1 MARTLPSQPEVNI
14 GLVGHVDHG
23 KTTLTQALS
32 GVWTDTHSEERRRG
46 ISIKLGYA
54 DTAFYKTDSGQYYAT
69 GRRPEGGKDV
79 DSELQRVVSFVD
91 APGHETLM
99 AIMITGASIMD
110 GAMLM
115 VAANETCPQPQTR
128 EHLMALEIAGIKN
141 IVIVQNKIDLVT
153 KDRAMESYKEINE
166 FLKGTIAQ
174 NAPIIPVSAHHD
186 VNLDVLIEAIEQT
199 IPTPNRQDDERAV
212 MHIARSFD
220 VNRPGTRPAK
230 LTGGVIGGSIV
241 EGAFKEGDEIII
253 GPGRKIEQGNKTRW
267 EPIETTITSMQG
279 GVLAGI
285 SRVLAGEPFFLNSF
299 KNIANDGREGYI
311 ALAGRREGDKII
323 VLDLERFGGEIL
335 CARDSYLCSKGQV
348 SIDAAT
354 TFTRGQMGLRLF
366 LSNQNT
372 IFMQKLSGTGLAC
385 ISGNGTVIR
394 QDLEEG
400 QEMVV
405 DARAVCAFSK
415 TIGYQLRL
423 MSSPLAALFGG
434 EGLFFARL
442 SGPGT
447 FYLQSLPAA
456 RQDGGLRDEGEV
468 AV

>member
-153 KDRAMESYKEINE
+153 KERAMESYKEINT

-186 VNLDVLIEAIEQT
+186 VNLDILIEAIEQT
-199 IPTPNRQDDERAV
+199 IPTPNRQEDERAV

-279 GVLAGI
+279 GGGKRDVMMAGGLCGLGTLLDPSITTADNLSGQVLAKKGELPTIRTECTI
-285 SRVLAGEPFFLNSF
+285 SVELMAAMVSGDGEG
-299 KNIANDGREGYI
+299 A
-311 ALAGRREGDKII
+311 DKIYPLRNNEMLM
-323 VLDLERFGGEIL
+323 VNVATSTSVGVV
-335 CARDSYLCSKGQV
+335 KG
-348 SIDAAT
+348 AEKGKAT
-354 TFTRGQMGLRLF
+354 LHLRLP
-366 LSNQNT
+366 
-372 IFMQKLSGTGLAC
+372 ICA
-385 ISGNGTVIR
+385 
-394 QDLEEG
+394 DEG
-400 QEMVV
+400 QRVSLSRRV
-405 DARAVCAFSK
+405 GARWRLIGHG
-415 TIGYQLRL
+415 TIQ
-423 MSSPLAALFGG
+423 
-434 EGLFFARL
+434 
-442 SGPGT
+442 
-447 FYLQSLPAA
+447 
-456 RQDGGLRDEGEV
+456 
-468 AV
+468 

>member
-69 GRRPEGGKDV
+69 GRRPEGGKDI

-153 KDRAMESYKEINE
+153 KERAMESYKEIKE
-166 FLKGTIAQ
+166 FLEGTIAQ
-174 NAPIIPVSAHHD
+174 NAPVIPVSAHHD
-186 VNLDVLIEAIEQT
+186 VNLDILIEAIEQT
-199 IPTPNRQDDERAV
+199 IPTPNRQEDERAV

-241 EGAFKEGDEIII
+241 EGAFREGDEIII
-253 GPGRKIEQGNKTRW
+253 GPGRKIEQGSKTRW

-279 GVLAGI
+279 GGGKRDVMMAGGLCGLGTLLDPSITTADNLSGQVLAKK
-285 SRVLAGEPFFLNSF
+285 GELPTIRTECSITVELMDTMVSG
-299 KNIANDGREGYI
+299 DGEG
-311 ALAGRREGDKII
+311 ADKIYPLRNNEMLM
-323 VLDLERFGGEIL
+323 VNVATSTSVGVV
-335 CARDSYLCSKGQV
+335 KG
-348 SIDAAT
+348 AEKGKAT
-354 TFTRGQMGLRLF
+354 LHLRLP
-366 LSNQNT
+366 
-372 IFMQKLSGTGLAC
+372 ICA
-385 ISGNGTVIR
+385 
-394 QDLEEG
+394 DEG
-400 QEMVV
+400 QRVSLSRRV
-405 DARAVCAFSK
+405 GARWRLIGHG
-415 TIGYQLRL
+415 TIQ
-423 MSSPLAALFGG
+423 
-434 EGLFFARL
+434 
-442 SGPGT
+442 
-447 FYLQSLPAA
+447 
-456 RQDGGLRDEGEV
+456 
-468 AV
+468 

>member
-69 GRRPEGGKDV
+69 GRRPEGGKDI

-153 KDRAMESYKEINE
+153 KERAMESYSEIKE
-166 FLKGTIAQ
+166 FLEGTIAQ
-174 NAPIIPVSAHHD
+174 NAPVIPVSAHHD
-186 VNLDVLIEAIEQT
+186 VNLDILIEAIEQT
-199 IPTPNRQDDERAV
+199 IPTPNRQEDERAV

-241 EGAFKEGDEIII
+241 EGAFREGDEIII
-253 GPGRKIEQGNKTRW
+253 GPGRKIEQGYKTRW

-279 GVLAGI
+279 GGGKRDVIMAGGLCGLGTLLDPSITTADNLSGQVLAKKGELPTIRTECSI
-285 SRVLAGEPFFLNSF
+285 SVELMDTMVSGDGEG
-299 KNIANDGREGYI
+299 A
-311 ALAGRREGDKII
+311 DKIYPLRNNEMLM
-323 VLDLERFGGEIL
+323 VNVATSTSVGVV
-335 CARDSYLCSKGQV
+335 KG
-348 SIDAAT
+348 AEKGKAT
-354 TFTRGQMGLRLF
+354 LHLRLP
-366 LSNQNT
+366 
-372 IFMQKLSGTGLAC
+372 ICA
-385 ISGNGTVIR
+385 
-394 QDLEEG
+394 DEG
-400 QEMVV
+400 QRVSLSRRV
-405 DARAVCAFSK
+405 GARWRLIGHG
-415 TIGYQLRL
+415 TIQ
-423 MSSPLAALFGG
+423 
-434 EGLFFARL
+434 
-442 SGPGT
+442 
-447 FYLQSLPAA
+447 
-456 RQDGGLRDEGEV
+456 
-468 AV
+468 

>member
-54 DTAFYKTDSGQYYAT
+54 DTAFYKTESGQYYAT

-79 DSELQRVVSFVD
+79 DSELRRVVSFVD

-153 KDRAMESYKEINE
+153 KDRAMESYKEIKE

-186 VNLDVLIEAIEQT
+186 VNLDILIEAIEQT

-279 GVLAGI
+279 GGGKRDVMMAGGLCGLGTLLDPSITTADNLSGQVLAKKGELPTIRTECTI
-285 SRVLAGEPFFLNSF
+285 SVELMDAMVSGDGEG
-299 KNIANDGREGYI
+299 A
-311 ALAGRREGDKII
+311 DKIYPLRNNEMLM
-323 VLDLERFGGEIL
+323 VNVATSTSVGVV
-335 CARDSYLCSKGQV
+335 KG
-348 SIDAAT
+348 AEKGKAT
-354 TFTRGQMGLRLF
+354 LHLRLP
-366 LSNQNT
+366 
-372 IFMQKLSGTGLAC
+372 ICA
-385 ISGNGTVIR
+385 
-394 QDLEEG
+394 DEG
-400 QEMVV
+400 QRVSLSRRV
-405 DARAVCAFSK
+405 GARWRLIGHG
-415 TIGYQLRL
+415 TIQ
-423 MSSPLAALFGG
+423 
-434 EGLFFARL
+434 
-442 SGPGT
+442 
-447 FYLQSLPAA
+447 
-456 RQDGGLRDEGEV
+456 
-468 AV
+468 

>member
-153 KDRAMESYKEINE
+153 KERAMESYKEINT

-186 VNLDVLIEAIEQT
+186 VNLDILIEAIEQT
-199 IPTPNRQDDERAV
+199 IPTPNRQEDERAV

-279 GVLAGI
+279 GGGKRDVMMAGGLCGLGTLLDPSITTADNLSGQVLAKKGELPTIRTECTI
-285 SRVLAGEPFFLNSF
+285 SVELMAAMVSGDGEG
-299 KNIANDGREGYI
+299 A
-311 ALAGRREGDKII
+311 DKIYPLRNNEMLM
-323 VLDLERFGGEIL
+323 VNVATSTSVGVV
-335 CARDSYLCSKGQV
+335 KGAV
-348 SIDAAT
+348 KGKAT
-354 TFTRGQMGLRLF
+354 LHLRLPICADQGQRVS
-366 LSNQNT
+366 LSRRVGARWRLIGHGT
-372 IFMQKLSGTGLAC
+372 IQ
-385 ISGNGTVIR
+385 
-394 QDLEEG
+394 
-400 QEMVV
+400 
-405 DARAVCAFSK
+405 
-415 TIGYQLRL
+415 
-423 MSSPLAALFGG
+423 
-434 EGLFFARL
+434 
-442 SGPGT
+442 
-447 FYLQSLPAA
+447 
-456 RQDGGLRDEGEV
+456 
-468 AV
+468 

>member
-153 KDRAMESYKEINE
+153 KDRAMESYKEIKQ

-186 VNLDVLIEAIEQT
+186 VNLDILIEAIEQT

-279 GVLAGI
+279 GGGKRDVMMAGGLCGLGTLLDPSITTADNLSGQVLAKKGELPTNRTECTI
-285 SRVLAGEPFFLNSF
+285 SVELMAAMVSGDGEG
-299 KNIANDGREGYI
+299 A
-311 ALAGRREGDKII
+311 DKIYPLRNNEMLM
-323 VLDLERFGGEIL
+323 VNVATSTSVGVV
-335 CARDSYLCSKGQV
+335 KG
-348 SIDAAT
+348 AEKGKAT
-354 TFTRGQMGLRLF
+354 LHLRLP
-366 LSNQNT
+366 
-372 IFMQKLSGTGLAC
+372 ICA
-385 ISGNGTVIR
+385 
-394 QDLEEG
+394 DEG
-400 QEMVV
+400 QRVSLSRRV
-405 DARAVCAFSK
+405 GARWRLIGHG
-415 TIGYQLRL
+415 TIQ
-423 MSSPLAALFGG
+423 
-434 EGLFFARL
+434 
-442 SGPGT
+442 
-447 FYLQSLPAA
+447 
-456 RQDGGLRDEGEV
+456 
-468 AV
+468 

>member
-153 KDRAMESYKEINE
+153 RERAMESYKEIKQ
-166 FLKGTIAQ
+166 FLEGTIAEE
-174 NAPIIPVSAHHD
+174 APIIPVSAHHD
-186 VNLDVLIEAIEQT
+186 VNLDILIEAIEQT
-199 IPTPNRQDDERAV
+199 IPTPNRLEDERAV

-241 EGAFKEGDEIII
+241 EGAFREGDEIII

-279 GVLAGI
+279 GGGKRDVMMAGGLCGLGTLLDPSITTADNLSGQVLAKKGELPTIRTECKI
-285 SRVLAGEPFFLNSF
+285 SVELMEAMVSGE
-299 KNIANDGREGYI
+299 GEG
-311 ALAGRREGDKII
+311 ADKIYPLRNNEMLM
-323 VLDLERFGGEIL
+323 VNVATSTSVGVV
-335 CARDSYLCSKGQV
+335 KG
-348 SIDAAT
+348 AEKGKAT
-354 TFTRGQMGLRLF
+354 LHLRLP
-366 LSNQNT
+366 
-372 IFMQKLSGTGLAC
+372 ICA
-385 ISGNGTVIR
+385 
-394 QDLEEG
+394 DEG
-400 QEMVV
+400 QRVSLSRRV
-405 DARAVCAFSK
+405 GARWRLIGHG
-415 TIGYQLRL
+415 TIQ
-423 MSSPLAALFGG
+423 
-434 EGLFFARL
+434 
-442 SGPGT
+442 
-447 FYLQSLPAA
+447 
-456 RQDGGLRDEGEV
+456 
-468 AV
+468 